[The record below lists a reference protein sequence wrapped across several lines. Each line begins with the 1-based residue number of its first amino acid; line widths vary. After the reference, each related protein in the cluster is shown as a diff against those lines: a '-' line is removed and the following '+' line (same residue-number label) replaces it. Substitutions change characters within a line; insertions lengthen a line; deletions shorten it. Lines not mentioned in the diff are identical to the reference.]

1 MHIRFN
7 GAGGH
12 YSYLL
17 GIAKVLQ
24 DIYDLDN
31 VIYSG
36 YSAGCVPALLLCLEL
51 NIQNEIYNINMP
63 LINSL
68 QKYKTGAYFNFLPNL
83 ENILISRFNNISNEL
98 YLKANN
104 RMYCNLTHLFSLKN
118 HIYYNYKNN
127 EDLISCVI
135 ASGHV
140 PIYNNKLLYTY
151 NNKYYIDGGVGK
163 KIDNNCLFHFQ
174 EKPILEISTDMFRKH
189 ETYFLFIS
197 SDIEYSN
204 NLYYLGIR
212 DALENLNYFNTFL
225 EKKYKY

>member
-24 DIYDLDN
+24 DIYNLDS

-51 NIQNEIYNINMP
+51 NIQNEIYNINIP
-63 LINSL
+63 LINAL
-68 QKYKTGAYFNFLPNL
+68 YKLKTGAYFNFLPKL
-83 ENILISRFNNISNEL
+83 EELLISRFNQLSNNL

-104 RMYCNLTHLFSLKN
+104 RMYCNLTHLPSLKN
-118 HIYYNYKNN
+118 HIYNNYKNN
-127 EDLISCVI
+127 KDLVSCII

-151 NNKYYIDGGVGK
+151 DNKYYIDGGLAK
-163 KIDNNCLFHFQ
+163 KINKNCLFN
-174 EKPILEISTDMFRKH
+174 ISSMRLLEISTDMFRKH
-189 ETYFLFIS
+189 DTYFLFIS
-197 SDIEYSN
+197 SDIDYSN
-204 NLYYLGIR
+204 KLYYLGIK
-212 DALENLNYFNTFL
+212 DALENLNYFDNYLT
-225 EKKYKY
+225 KK